1 MLVNRSSLSRFAVPQ
16 TRAEWEQLFARR
28 FAVLAK
34 VPLSSW
40 QFLVRIL
47 LVFALSLSLGRLFWL
62 LLPMPVIPTASVAI
76 ATASGPSDAN
86 NGSVNIAQLKSFTL
100 FGKVEAPKE
109 EVPQPAVAM
118 ENTTVKT
125 NLNLT
130 LVGLMD
136 SNSDTLA
143 RAIITSGDKQD
154 LYAVNSALPVGNNV
168 TLSKV
173 MADRVIINN
182 NGQYESLWLYQV
194 DPNAT
199 PLIAPSPMQQ
209 TSPIPADMPAVRN
222 APVHG
227 PEPRS
232 QAESRSQ
239 PEPSR
244 PTKQE
249 HRVERTSDS
258 VVAEASRNL
267 ADVVAMSA
275 YSENGKLV
283 GYKIRPGRDAE
294 AFRAKGLQADDIVTA
309 INGTPLSNPAKIME
323 IYKNMGNTTSAS
335 LEIRRGGSV
344 ITVNVE
350 LQ

>member
-1 MLVNRSSLSRFAVPQ
+1 MLVNRSSLSRFATPQ

-28 FAVLAK
+28 FAMLASI
-34 VPLSSW
+34 PLSSW

-47 LVFALSLSLGRLFWL
+47 LVFVLSLSLARLFWL
-62 LLPMPVIPTASVAI
+62 LFPVPSIPTASVAI
-76 ATASGPSDAN
+76 ATASGPADAN
-86 NGSVNIAQLKSFTL
+86 NSSVNIAQLKSFTL

-109 EVPQPAVAM
+109 EPVQPAVAM
-118 ENTTVKT
+118 ENTTVRT

-143 RAIITSGDKQD
+143 RAIISSGDKQD
-154 LYAVNSALPVGNNV
+154 IYAVNSALPVGNNV

-173 MADRVIINN
+173 MSDRVIINN

-194 DPNAT
+194 DPNAV
-199 PLIAPSPMQQ
+199 PLIAPNPIAQQAPSASAEVPRTPLHSPETRTQQ
-209 TSPIPADMPAVRN
+209 
-222 APVHG
+222 G
-227 PEPRS
+227 
-232 QAESRSQ
+232 
-239 PEPSR
+239 PSR
-244 PTKQE
+244 PSQE
-249 HRVERTSDS
+249 SRVERNSDS

-294 AFRAKGLQADDIVTA
+294 AFRSKGLQADDIVTA

-323 IYKNMGNTTSAS
+323 LYKNMGNTTSAS